1 MALTPNQRA
10 VGVALNQSIA
20 TASGDFATVL
30 SVLAGLSTAQG
41 PVALDTISGQPYADF
56 GTLNTNSSAMFM
68 NALGQQMAN
77 ARGAASAGQ
86 RQALAQAC
94 EIESCDGVGPL
105 SAWFE
110 CARRSRAACW
120 ATPMP
125 RR

>member
-10 VGVALNQSIA
+10 VGAALNQSIA
-20 TASGDFATVL
+20 GASGDFATVIGA
-30 SVLAGLSTAQG
+30 LAGLSTAQG
-41 PVALDTISGQPYADF
+41 PLALDTISGQPYADF
-56 GTLNTNSSAMFM
+56 GTLNTNSSMMFM

-77 ARGAASAGQ
+77 ARGAAAAGQ

-94 EIESCDGVGPL
+94 EIESLRRRRPVERVD
-105 SAWFE
+105 E
-110 CARRSRAACW
+110 RARRFGQRCW